1 MQAIAIGRN
10 HWMKHT
16 QDSFILSLQLPV
28 SLQIFKKKKKGLSRG
43 QSNWLMNTRMIH
55 WYVLMQYIDIPSVLL
70 QTVWHRCTDWWA
82 HCDLT
87 WMEHGP
93 SRSGA
98 LEPRPDA
105 QLGLLSF
112 SEDPEGAGGGGVLS
126 TCNSTP
132 PRAVSLGLLWHPLS
146 FTFSLGFDSDFP
158 FFFSLFNTQSL
169 NIQYSQS
176 STIQGPLIAFGHLQ
190 KQRAY

>member
-1 MQAIAIGRN
+1 
-10 HWMKHT
+10 
-16 QDSFILSLQLPV
+16 
-28 SLQIFKKKKKGLSRG
+28 
-43 QSNWLMNTRMIH
+43 
-55 WYVLMQYIDIPSVLL
+55 MQYIDIPSVLL

-190 KQRAY
+190 KQRAYYWRILTLVPPLQIWCPPVLLAIGEESVCSSPSKQKQGS